1 MRAISRLAEANDH
14 QSEAFPWPGW
24 TPVPWGQIIQN
35 EGVQNVSTPIQE
47 ETKFLGSHCTAFR
60 SVLALNLW

>member
-1 MRAISRLAEANDH
+1 MAWVD
-14 QSEAFPWPGW
+14 

-35 EGVQNVSTPIQE
+35 EVVQNVSTPIQE